1 MARVKDAAT
10 PEGEVMNESFVRW
23 QGITLKELGYS
34 VNLLL
39 ASATAS
45 LGFGFSFVKES
56 EFNPSSAMRVVFGM
70 SLLLLLVSVSVGLL
84 CAHNRLS
91 DFRKTRDI
99 ARDRERWH
107 REGIYESAIYTRLSR
122 RRDEVEAIGRRTWGL
137 FYGQLWCFVG
147 GVLLLIVS
155 LAIVYRGKL

>member
-1 MARVKDAAT
+1 MRVNGAAT
-10 PEGEVMNESFVRW
+10 LERELMRESFVRW
-23 QGITLKELGYS
+23 QGIALKELGYS

-56 EFNPSSAMRVVFGM
+56 GFNPSFATRVVFGM

-84 CAHNRLS
+84 CALNRLR

-99 ARDRERWH
+99 ARDREGWH
-107 REGIYESAIYTRLSR
+107 HGGIDESAIDTGLSQ

-155 LAIVYRGKL
+155 LAIVYRAKL